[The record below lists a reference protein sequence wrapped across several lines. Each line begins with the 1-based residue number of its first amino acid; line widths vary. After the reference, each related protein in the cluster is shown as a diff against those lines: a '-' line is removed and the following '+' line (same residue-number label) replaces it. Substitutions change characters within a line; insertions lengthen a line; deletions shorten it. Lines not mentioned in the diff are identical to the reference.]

1 MRKRKHKKTI
11 AKLGLIFVIILLSLA
26 SISMSY
32 AAWTDTITIHG
43 TVTTGTWEY
52 GESATAW
59 ARMYDDPDD
68 FTHEFPGSS
77 WATYIIHQP
86 TEEPVTFY
94 LYASQQYGVGEL
106 IVWKNTTHLIVEY
119 HLDDGYD
126 MEDTHLHIATLL
138 EGIPHGG
145 GGNPIPGQFDH
156 TENHDPHVTDY
167 TYNISWD
174 PSWDDL
180 DLYIAA
186 HAVVWGIY
194 P

>member
-1 MRKRKHKKTI
+1 MKKRKHKKTI

-32 AAWTDTITIHG
+32 AAWTDTITIEG
-43 TVTTGTWEY
+43 TVTTGTWAVN
-52 GESATAW
+52 ESAW

-68 FTHEFPGSS
+68 FTHGFPGSS

-145 GGNPIPGQFDH
+145 GGNPIPGQFDY
-156 TENHDPHVTDY
+156 TENHDPYVTDY

-174 PSWDDL
+174 PSWNNL

-194 P
+194 L